1 MAQFTNQATISYTGG
16 EASSNIVTGEITQ
29 AIVMTKDSAQECYR
43 QGDTLTYVISLRNTG
58 AAAFTGLTLTDNL
71 GRYAFGEGGL
81 VPLEYAGLVLYYVN
95 GVLQPTPTVTP
106 GPPLSISGISIPAGG
121 NAAIVYRVRAGET
134 APLGEEA
141 TITNTVALTGEG
153 LITPVTAEASV
164 DACTGARLAITKALS
179 PTSVTE
185 NGTLAY
191 TFTITNT
198 GSTPADAAA
207 GIVFSDTFDPILKN
221 ISVTLNGTALSE
233 AGNYTYNAAT
243 GVFTTTAGVITV
255 PAATY
260 AQNPTTGVWSITPGT
275 TVLEISGTV

>member
-71 GRYAFGEGGL
+71 GKYAFGEGGL

-164 DACTGARLAITKALS
+164 GACTGALLAITKALS

-185 NGTLAY
+185 NGTLTY
-191 TFTITNT
+191 TFTITNI

-243 GVFTTTAGVITV
+243 GLFTTTAGVITV

>member
-121 NAAIVYRVRAGET
+121 NAAIVYRVRVGET

-207 GIVFSDTFDPILKN
+207 DIVFSDTFDPILKN
-221 ISVTLNGTALSE
+221 ISVTLNGTVLPE

>member
-43 QGDTLTYVISLRNTG
+43 QGDILTYVINLRNTG
-58 AAAFTGLTLTDNL
+58 AAAFSGLTLTDNL

-141 TITNTVALTGEG
+141 TVTNTATLTGEG
-153 LITPVTAEASV
+153 LITPVTAEVSV
-164 DACTGARLAITKALS
+164 GACTGARLAIAKALN

-185 NGTLAY
+185 NGKLTY
-191 TFTITNT
+191 TFTITNS
-198 GSTPADAAA
+198 GITPADAAA

-221 ISVTLNGTALSE
+221 ISVTLNGTVLPGT
-233 AGNYTYNAAT
+233 GNYTYNTAT

-260 AQNPTTGVWSITPGT
+260 AQNPTTGVWSVTPGT

>member
-221 ISVTLNGTALSE
+221 ISVTLNGTVLPE

-243 GVFTTTAGVITV
+243 GLFTTTAGVITV